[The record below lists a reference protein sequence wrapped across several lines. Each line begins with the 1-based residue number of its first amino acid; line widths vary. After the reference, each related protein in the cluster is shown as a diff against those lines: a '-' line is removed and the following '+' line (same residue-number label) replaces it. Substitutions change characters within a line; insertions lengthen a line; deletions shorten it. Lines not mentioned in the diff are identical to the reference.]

1 MFIYKLF
8 MWFKYGGIL
17 MKRILFYIV
26 CLVATVQLSVFTYNQ
41 IIKSA
46 PALNRAVFGKY
57 TDVSKVES
65 VLPVVKGFIEL
76 DASFNTSDAIDRIDE
91 AKKYLTESCFESL
104 YLNNGK
110 FMDLPDESIKPVL
123 RFIDSATELTD
134 SGYKVIIIWSE
145 DYDSRIYTYTGILKL
160 DNSYKI
166 DSFRKIPHLK

>member
-1 MFIYKLF
+1 
-8 MWFKYGGIL
+8 
-17 MKRILFYIV
+17 MKRIFYYVMYLSISIIV
-26 CLVATVQLSVFTYNQ
+26 TFFIYTQ
-41 IIKSA
+41 ITKLTSGA
-46 PALNRAVFGKY
+46 NGGSLGND
-57 TDVSKVES
+57 TEVSKVES

-91 AKKYLTESCFESL
+91 AKKYLTESCFERL

-110 FMDLPDESIKPVL
+110 FMDLPDESIKPVI
-123 RFIDSATELTD
+123 RFMDSATEVTD
-134 SGYKVIIIWSE
+134 TGYKVIVIWSE